1 MIDLDAE
8 YQAALDYL
16 YTFVD
21 FSLTRNFQ
29 YSPETFNLDRMR
41 DLLARLGNPHR
52 SSPVI
57 HVAGTKGKGSTVAMI
72 ASALQAAGYT
82 VGFYTSPHL
91 EDFCERI
98 QIDGRPI
105 SHQEL
110 VALVAQLKPV
120 VESLSQPATFFEWTT
135 ALAFQY
141 FAQHGCTAMVIEVG
155 LGGRLDSTNVV
166 DPLVSVITSLSLD
179 HMAVLGDTLE
189 KIAAEKGGIIK
200 AGKPV
205 VSAPQSEE
213 AARVLARI
221 AAERGCL
228 LSLVGQDIFYTSLAH
243 DLDGQ
248 DCLIWRADE
257 QPIVD
262 AFLETGQLAAGPL
275 RLHIPLL
282 GSHQAQNAAVA
293 AATLAEAQR
302 QGLALSPDAVQT
314 GLARV
319 RWPGRFEILQR
330 EPLLIIDSAHN
341 RDSGRRLR
349 QTLDDYLPG
358 RPVTLL
364 FGASAD
370 KDIPG
375 MFTELLPRVSR
386 LFTTQSIHPRAALAG
401 DLAALAHRFGCPAR
415 AILPLEDAL
424 AAALESSRADGSV
437 VLAAGSLFI
446 AGAVRSVWSQ
456 TMRPLPK

>member
-41 DLLARLGNPHR
+41 ALLALLGNPHH

-72 ASALQAAGYT
+72 ASALQASGYT

-98 QIDGRPI
+98 QVNGIPI
-105 SHQEL
+105 AHHEL
-110 VALVAQLKPV
+110 VALIAQLKPV

-141 FAQHGCTAMVIEVG
+141 FVQRGCTAMVIEVG

-189 KIAAEKGGIIK
+189 KIAGEKAGIIK
-200 AGKPV
+200 PGRPV

-213 AARVLARI
+213 AARVLESV
-221 AAERGCL
+221 AAQRGCAL
-228 LSLVGQDIFYTSLAH
+228 RMVGRDIFYTSLAH

-248 DCLIWRADE
+248 DCLIWKAEE
-257 QPIVD
+257 QPVVD
-262 AFLETGQLAAGPL
+262 AFLETGRLGPGPL
-275 RLHIPLL
+275 RLRIPLL
-282 GSHQAQNAAVA
+282 GSHQTQNAAVA
-293 AATLAEAQR
+293 AAALEEAAR
-302 QGLALSPDAVQT
+302 QGLPLSPDALQT
-314 GLARV
+314 GFARV

-330 EPLLIIDSAHN
+330 EPLLVIDSAHN

-375 MFTELLPRVSR
+375 MFAELLPRVSR
-386 LFTTQSIHPRAALAG
+386 VFATQSIHPRAALAA
-401 DLAALAHRFGCPAR
+401 DLAALAHQFGCPAR

-424 AAALESSRADGSV
+424 TAALESSRADGSV

-446 AGAVRSVWSQ
+446 AGAVRSVWAQ
-456 TMRPLPK
+456 RLRLD

>member
-1 MIDLDAE
+1 
-8 YQAALDYL
+8 
-16 YTFVD
+16 
-21 FSLTRNFQ
+21 
-29 YSPETFNLDRMR
+29 
-41 DLLARLGNPHR
+41 
-52 SSPVI
+52 
-57 HVAGTKGKGSTVAMI
+57 MI

-98 QIDGRPI
+98 QVDGRPI
-105 SHQEL
+105 SHPEL
-110 VALVAQLKPV
+110 VALVARLKPV

-141 FAQHGCTAMVIEVG
+141 FAQRGCTAMVIEVG

-189 KIAAEKGGIIK
+189 KIAFEKAGIIK
-200 AGKPV
+200 PGRPV
-205 VSAPQSEE
+205 ISAPQSEE

-221 AAERGCL
+221 AAERGCPL
-228 LSLVGQDIFYTSLAH
+228 CVVGQDVYYTSLAH

-248 DCLIWRADE
+248 DCLIWRPEE

-262 AFLETGQLAAGPL
+262 AFLETGRLAPGPL

-282 GSHQAQNAAVA
+282 GSHQAQNATVA
-293 AATLAEAQR
+293 AAALAEAAR
-302 QGLALSPDAVQT
+302 QGLPLSPGALET
-314 GLARV
+314 GFARV

-330 EPLLIIDSAHN
+330 EPLLVIDSAHN

-375 MFTELLPRVSR
+375 IFAELLPRVSR
-386 LFTTQSIHPRAALAG
+386 VFATQSIHPRAALAD

-415 AILPLEDAL
+415 AVLPLEDAL
-424 AAALESSRADGSV
+424 AAAMESSSADGSV

-446 AGAVRSVWSQ
+446 AGAVRSVWSH
-456 TMRPLPK
+456 TMRLFE